1 MNNMVM
7 ENMLS
12 VVIGVILLIWII
24 VIYNAIIGKYN
35 RAKRAWSDVIAY
47 ERLKNDVLPQLE
59 KMLGEYKE
67 FESGLLK
74 RITELR
80 GALSSLDEGNIDASR
95 LVEVE
100 SRSRQLM
107 QGIKLTME
115 NYPDLKTQ
123 HVVQQ
128 VMQEISEK
136 NANVAAAITIFNRSV
151 ELFNDKIQYF
161 PNSLVNAILNRKKTI
176 TPFDDTE
183 ASAGIEYQPD
193 F

>member
-1 MNNMVM
+1 MDMISLAV
-7 ENMLS
+7 
-12 VVIGVILLIWII
+12 GAILLIWI
-24 VIYNAIIGKYN
+24 VLIYNGIIGRYN
-35 RAKRAWSDVIAY
+35 RAQRAWSNVIAY
-47 ERLKNDVLPQLE
+47 ERLKNDVLPQLAT
-59 KMLGEYKE
+59 MLDEYKE

-80 GALSSLDEGNIDASR
+80 AALSGLDEGNIDASR
-95 LVEVE
+95 LAEVE

-115 NYPDLKTQ
+115 NYPDLKAH

-136 NANVAAAITIFNRSV
+136 NANVAAAITMFSQAV

-161 PNSLVNAILNRKKTI
+161 PNSLVNAVLNRKTAI
-176 TPFDDTE
+176 TPFSDAE
-183 ASAGIEYQPD
+183 ASAGIEYKPD

>member
-1 MNNMVM
+1 MDTNMII
-7 ENMLS
+7 S
-12 VVIGVILLIWII
+12 SGIGVILLIWI
-24 VIYNAIIGKYN
+24 VRIYNAIIGKYN
-35 RAKRAWSDVIAY
+35 RSKRAWSDVIAY

-80 GALSSLDEGNIDASR
+80 AALSGLDEGNIDASR
-95 LVEVE
+95 LAEVE

-136 NANVAAAITIFNRSV
+136 NANVAASITIFNRSV

-161 PNSLVNAILNRKKTI
+161 PNSLVNAIFNRKKAI